1 MYPYESFL
9 QESNQILQNLSDD
22 FAYYLLYLDFTDFQ
36 MVNHFYGMEAGDSL
50 LRAMEEAL
58 KRDPQV
64 RTCVNI
70 FSDQFLCLIQTEKDV
85 DVEKIIIS
93 YQQRSRLFL
102 EEQGTNYP
110 LCTLKLSCGICKVTG
125 GNIKYAVDGANLAR
139 KEAKRRGS
147 LRAFPYSDAM
157 QKQMTDQYELER
169 AVNDSLREERFLFY
183 LQPKVDL
190 ETGRT
195 IGAEALAR
203 RVGRDGSIIYPD
215 AFLSVMEA
223 NGSIVEP
230 GYADLQEGV
239 CLPGR

>member
-58 KRDPQV
+58 KKDPQV

-70 FSDQFLCLIQTEKDV
+70 FSDQFLCLIRTEKDV

-102 EEQGTNYP
+102 EEQGTNY
-110 LCTLKLSCGICKVTG
+110 LMY
-125 GNIKYAVDGANLAR
+125 IKAF
-139 KEAKRRGS
+139 
-147 LRAFPYSDAM
+147 LR
-157 QKQMTDQYELER
+157 
-169 AVNDSLREERFLFY
+169 Y
-183 LQPKVDL
+183 LQSNRRKL
-190 ETGRT
+190 KICGGRRQS
-195 IGAEALAR
+195 GAQGGEEARLLK
-203 RVGRDGSIIYPD
+203 GIPI
-215 AFLSVMEA
+215 
-223 NGSIVEP
+223 
-230 GYADLQEGV
+230 Q
-239 CLPGR
+239 

>member
-1 MYPYESFL
+1 MTLRVE
-9 QESNQILQNLSDD
+9 Q
-22 FAYYLLYLDFTDFQ
+22 TDAD
-36 MVNHFYGMEAGDSL
+36 EA
-50 LRAMEEAL
+50 
-58 KRDPQV
+58 V
-64 RTCVNI
+64 
-70 FSDQFLCLIQTEKDV
+70 
-85 DVEKIIIS
+85 S
-93 YQQRSRLFL
+93 YTHL
-102 EEQGTNYP
+102 
-110 LCTLKLSCGICKVTG
+110 GICKVTG
-125 GNIKYAVDGANLAR
+125 GNLKYAVDGANLAR

-223 NGSIVEP
+223 NGSIVELDMLI
-230 GYADLQEGV
+230 YRKVCAFLADRREKGLPVEMCIRDSLKGSILHGIRF
-239 CLPGR
+239 CLAPERMCG

>member
-110 LCTLKLSCGICKVTG
+110 LCTLKL
-125 GNIKYAVDGANLAR
+125 R
-139 KEAKRRGS
+139 
-147 LRAFPYSDAM
+147 
-157 QKQMTDQYELER
+157 
-169 AVNDSLREERFLFY
+169 Y
-183 LQPKVDL
+183 LQSNRRKHKICG
-190 ETGRT
+190 GRRQS
-195 IGAEALAR
+195 GAQGGEEARLLK
-203 RVGRDGSIIYPD
+203 GIP
-215 AFLSVMEA
+215 
-223 NGSIVEP
+223 
-230 GYADLQEGV
+230 LQ
-239 CLPGR
+239 

>member
-93 YQQRSRLFL
+93 YQQRSHLFL

-157 QKQMTDQYELER
+157 QKR
-169 AVNDSLREERFLFY
+169 
-183 LQPKVDL
+183 
-190 ETGRT
+190 
-195 IGAEALAR
+195 
-203 RVGRDGSIIYPD
+203 
-215 AFLSVMEA
+215 SV
-223 NGSIVEP
+223 
-230 GYADLQEGV
+230 
-239 CLPGR
+239 

>member
-110 LCTLKLSCGICKVTG
+110 LCTLKLS
-125 GNIKYAVDGANLAR
+125 AVS
-139 KEAKRRGS
+139 AK
-147 LRAFPYSDAM
+147 
-157 QKQMTDQYELER
+157 
-169 AVNDSLREERFLFY
+169 
-183 LQPKVDL
+183 
-190 ETGRT
+190 
-195 IGAEALAR
+195 
-203 RVGRDGSIIYPD
+203 
-215 AFLSVMEA
+215 
-223 NGSIVEP
+223 
-230 GYADLQEGV
+230 
-239 CLPGR
+239 